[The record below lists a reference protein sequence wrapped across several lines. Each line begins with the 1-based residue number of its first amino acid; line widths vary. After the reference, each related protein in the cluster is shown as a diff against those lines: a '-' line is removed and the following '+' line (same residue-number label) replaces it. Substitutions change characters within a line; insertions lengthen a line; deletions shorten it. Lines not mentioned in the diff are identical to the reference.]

1 MIDELINEYVANAE
15 AAESVDYADVESVQ
29 WLNDSSD
36 RMREIVAEVVTQERT
51 AHLAFATLLDRPPA
65 SRWAA
70 HHLVEMAELEPALL
84 SKCFAIV
91 ERIREEAEA
100 NGDFATAMGEQM
112 WLKEWRAK
120 T

>member
-1 MIDELINEYVANAE
+1 MIDEPINEYVANAE
-15 AAESVDYADVESVQ
+15 AAESVDDADVDSVQ
-29 WLNDSSD
+29 RLNDSSD
-36 RMREIVAEVVTQERT
+36 RMREIVAEVVAQGRT
-51 AHLAFATLLDRPPA
+51 ALLALATLLDRPPA

-70 HHLVEMAELEPALL
+70 HHLVEMAEPEPALL

-91 ERIREEAEA
+91 EWVREDAEA
-100 NGDFATAMGEQM
+100 NGEFANAMGEQM